1 MTDGEV
7 ARLSARIDEQDR
19 RIQKLTAGL
28 CETAEIVH
36 MMAEKVHAQNAVM
49 HTMDS
54 AMRAAVAALANQT
67 RVVAPTPGSHA

>member
-1 MTDGEV
+1 MADGEV

-28 CETAEIVH
+28 CETAEIVR
-36 MMAEKVHAQNAVM
+36 MMAKKLHAQHAAM
-49 HTMDS
+49 HDL
-54 AMRAAVAALANQT
+54 VAALANQA